1 MKDSKRENSIR
12 RFRILEVMDLVLKIN
27 ELNECKDPIVHVSF
41 SGQYCICGKETIPA
55 MIKVAYY
62 EHGWICNAVPDMEK
76 WVYMDCE
83 EDVENLI
90 EALLKILAEKE
101 KLLSQ

>member
-1 MKDSKRENSIR
+1 MKDLKRENSIR

-27 ELNECKDPIVHVSF
+27 EFAREKKATVLLNFI
-41 SGQYCICGKETIPA
+41 GQQCGEEEILAGMVMVT
-55 MIKVAYY
+55 YY
-62 EHGWICNAVPDMEK
+62 ENGWTREGKPDMRK
-76 WVYMDCE
+76 SASMDCE
-83 EDVENLI
+83 EDVEDLI

>member
-1 MKDSKRENSIR
+1 MKELKRENSIR

-27 ELNECKDPIVHVSF
+27 EFAEEKKPTVSLNF
-41 SGQYCICGKETIPA
+41 AGQQCGYEEEILAGMVMVT
-55 MIKVAYY
+55 YY
-62 EHGWICNAVPDMEK
+62 EHGWTSEGKPDMEK
-76 WVYMDCE
+76 HVSMDCE
-83 EDVENLI
+83 EDVEDLI